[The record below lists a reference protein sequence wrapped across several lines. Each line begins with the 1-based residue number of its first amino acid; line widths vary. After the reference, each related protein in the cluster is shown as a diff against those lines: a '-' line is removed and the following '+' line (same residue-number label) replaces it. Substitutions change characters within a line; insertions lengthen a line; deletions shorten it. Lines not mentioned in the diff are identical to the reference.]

1 MQVNLNMLQGRFE
14 RGYALDKHSHYSL
27 PAGYNA
33 AGHMQWHTRRTEV
46 GEALYQLKYRHQ
58 QHYVLPLALAVRS
71 HILPLLPGFGL
82 IVPMASSHVRRV
94 QPVAAIAHA
103 LGHLVGK
110 PVFALL
116 SKAKGAA
123 LLKNLRTRAEKDA
136 VLTNTLILNRLIP
149 GEGRWDTLLLD
160 DLYDSGASVDAAC
173 DALRRYEKIGDIFVA
188 TLTWR

>member
-1 MQVNLNMLQGRFE
+1 
-14 RGYALDKHSHYSL
+14 
-27 PAGYNA
+27 
-33 AGHMQWHTRRTEV
+33 
-46 GEALYQLKYRHQ
+46 
-58 QHYVLPLALAVRS
+58 
-71 HILPLLPGFGL
+71 
-82 IVPMASSHVRRV
+82 VPMASSHVRRV

-103 LGHLVGK
+103 LGRLVGK

-136 VLTNTLILNRLIP
+136 VLANTLILNRLIP

-173 DALRRYEKIGDIFVA
+173 DALRAYEKIGDIFVA